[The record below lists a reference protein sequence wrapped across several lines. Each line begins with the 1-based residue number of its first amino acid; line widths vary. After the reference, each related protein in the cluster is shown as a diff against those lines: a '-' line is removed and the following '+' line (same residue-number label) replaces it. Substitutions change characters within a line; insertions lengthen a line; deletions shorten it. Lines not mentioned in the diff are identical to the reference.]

1 MIIKKA
7 LLILILNLIGVSLL
21 YTWYPGQTGFW
32 FDLDRTTFY
41 FFNELLVKSSAFA
54 YLVAFTNLRIF
65 DAVSFLCMLLVFFL
79 YYRTLD
85 KKQRRYMIFM
95 GITMLIT
102 AIVIKQFSSFLDIER
117 PSATKYF
124 DKILGEKVNYVS
136 EITSWPAKDYS
147 SSCFPGDHGMFL
159 LIFACFMFKYFGRKA
174 FAIGLTIFIVF
185 SLPRIMSGAHWFTD
199 VAVGAVSFNLLVTVW
214 MLLTPLSDWLIGR
227 QVNLFERICKRTK
240 S

>member
-1 MIIKKA
+1 MSVKRTF
-7 LLILILNLIGVSLL
+7 LILLLNTIGILFL

-32 FDLDRTTFY
+32 FDLDRGVFY
-41 FFNELLVKSSAFA
+41 FFNNLLVTSSAFA
-54 YLVAFTNLRIF
+54 YFVAFTNLRVF
-65 DAVSFLCMLLVFFL
+65 DAVSFLVMLSVFYC
-79 YYRTLD
+79 YYRRLD
-85 KKQRRYMIFM
+85 KKQRRFMIFM

-102 AIVIKQFSSFLDIER
+102 AVVMKQFSSLLDIDR

-136 EITSWPAKDYS
+136 AITSWPAKDYS

-159 LIFACFMFKYFGRKA
+159 LIFACFMFKYFGKKA
-174 FAIGLTIFIVF
+174 FTIGLMIFIAF

-199 VAVGAVSFNLLVTVW
+199 VAVGAISFNLLVTVW
-214 MLLTPLSDWLIGR
+214 MLLTPLSDLLING
-227 QVNLFERICKRTK
+227 QVKLFERICSKRK